1 VDLRHEEKIMGPQT
15 IDLFQNI
22 ELSLSVYDNEIFRPL
37 DATVVAE
44 SLSGNGQKFEGKKVD
59 EGIYTFSI
67 PMGQKYRIKAEASKF
82 DENSF
87 EFDLNGDIIFSRFER
102 NLPLIPRKKAFEI
115 IISDKDTEE
124 GLMAEVIITNLNREE
139 TIFFSA
145 QDVKDGKITAMLR
158 EGDQYEFTI
167 RGAQGYSFHNQV
179 VDLAKQETSTL
190 TAELVSLKAQT
201 SIRLNN
207 INFGSNSADLTS
219 ESFPEL
225 NRVVQLIKDNP
236 AIVIEIAAHTDNV
249 GSGSYNMV
257 LSEKR
262 AQSVVHYLLD
272 NSVAPNRLVAK
283 GYGLKSPMVPNT
295 SDENRAL
302 NRRVEFKILEILSE

>member
-1 VDLRHEEKIMGPQT
+1 
-15 IDLFQNI
+15 
-22 ELSLSVYDNEIFRPL
+22 
-37 DATVVAE
+37 
-44 SLSGNGQKFEGKKVD
+44 
-59 EGIYTFSI
+59 
-67 PMGQKYRIKAEASKF
+67 
-82 DENSF
+82 
-87 EFDLNGDIIFSRFER
+87 
-102 NLPLIPRKKAFEI
+102 
-115 IISDKDTEE
+115 
-124 GLMAEVIITNLNREE
+124 
-139 TIFFSA
+139 
-145 QDVKDGKITAMLR
+145 
-158 EGDQYEFTI
+158 
-167 RGAQGYSFHNQV
+167 

-236 AIVIEIAAHTDNV
+236 SIVIEIAAHTDNV

-262 AQSVVHYLLD
+262 AQSVVNYLLD
-272 NSVAPNRLVAK
+272 NSVTPERLVAK

-302 NRRVEFKILEILSE
+302 NRRVEFKILEIRSE